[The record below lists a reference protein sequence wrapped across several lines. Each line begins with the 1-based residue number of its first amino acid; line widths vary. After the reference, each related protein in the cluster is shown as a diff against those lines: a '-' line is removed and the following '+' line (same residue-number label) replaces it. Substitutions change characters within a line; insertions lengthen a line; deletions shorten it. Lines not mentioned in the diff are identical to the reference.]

1 MRVAL
6 SKKDKKSEPVRTN
19 KFSVL
24 SLSDDSDSDA
34 GSDSD
39 ADAKQKEEPIV
50 VKKEVKASESREF
63 WSKKTQVKRETD
75 GWNTVQPKPRPNF
88 IVEDDEEKAIRREME
103 EEAKMEGADEGL
115 GGGTH
120 PAQIWADK
128 IRESLERAEASR
140 SAPKALSNDFISS
153 LDKLSFFRRPAGL
166 SSIG

>member
-19 KFSVL
+19 KFAVL

-34 GSDSD
+34 GGESD
-39 ADAKQKEEPIV
+39 AEQKEEPIV

-88 IVEDDEEKAIRREME
+88 IVEDDEEKVIRREME
-103 EEAKMEGADEGL
+103 EEAKMEGADEG
-115 GGGTH
+115 GAAGTH

-128 IRESLERAEASR
+128 IRESLERAEATR
-140 SAPKALSNDFISS
+140 SAPKNLSNDFISS
-153 LDKLSFFRRPAGL
+153 LDKLSFFRRAAN
-166 SSIG
+166 

>member
-19 KFSVL
+19 KFAVL

-34 GSDSD
+34 GGESDVE
-39 ADAKQKEEPIV
+39 QKEEPIV

-75 GWNTVQPKPRPNF
+75 GWNTVQVKPRPNF

-103 EEAKMEGADEGL
+103 EEAKVEEAGEGAGL
-115 GGGTH
+115 TH

-128 IRESLERAEASR
+128 IRESLERAEAAR
-140 SAPKALSNDFISS
+140 SQPKALSNDFISS
-153 LDKLSFFRRPAGL
+153 LDKLSFFRRAAN
-166 SSIG
+166 